1 MTKSKVI
8 LLFFLLF
15 FFSWPFLFGQQTQ
28 FTSEEITIIAHYWE
42 KKGDLISATGD
53 VEVHYQNITLLADGA
68 EVDVET
74 KDVYAW
80 GNVTIRSPEEV
91 VSCEE
96 IPQEGKPDR
105 KVYEITEEGRQF
117 LLQALEN
124 PNPCHKLRSEFLATM
139 CFAHLMPQKDIET
152 VIDNRLEEIKRYQ
165 EMFRDIEEGGTLDW
179 PGGMK
184 FVLGFGEALAAAME
198 QYITENRHLLAK
210 EIVAKTA
217 TG

>member
-1 MTKSKVI
+1 MDVKTVCLGMLTDGPASGYDLKKHFESSFGH
-8 LLFFLLF
+8 FFAAGYGSIYPAL
-15 FFSWPFLFGQQTQ
+15 
-28 FTSEEITIIAHYWE
+28 
-42 KKGDLISATGD
+42 SALSNQGF
-53 VEVHYQNITLLADGA
+53 
-68 EVDVET
+68 
-74 KDVYAW
+74 
-80 GNVTIRSPEEV
+80 
-91 VSCEE
+91 VSCEK

-165 EMFRDIEEGGTLDW
+165 EMFRDIEEGGTSDW